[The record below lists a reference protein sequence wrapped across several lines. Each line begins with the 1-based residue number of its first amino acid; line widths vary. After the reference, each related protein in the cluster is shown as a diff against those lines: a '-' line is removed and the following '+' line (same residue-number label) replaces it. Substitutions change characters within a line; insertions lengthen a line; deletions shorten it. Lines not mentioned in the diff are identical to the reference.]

1 MIFLCFLIA
10 GTGILM
16 ADAKEY
22 IVSPEVI
29 TWVEEMSTQEITS
42 GVRKAKEL
50 LKSTKK
56 LEVNEKE
63 QRYVNNQFFGLEH
76 RLDNAINKM
85 EELGMMTQE
94 ENMKMKR
101 DADDSWNPL
110 PKLLGPIWNFFGAE
124 SKQDHDRFQKKLSEN
139 LEILELQD
147 KKMAGSL
154 KRISKQMA
162 VGLMHVEYNIEQ
174 IANATGLVKQ
184 TNRLESHIE
193 HLVVSIELALE
204 TFVEISDRAD
214 SNLVSRNV
222 MTRQDLLQ
230 MNVKSNDIY
239 HSLRPLFSN
248 SDVDNYFKIPI
259 ATTAYWPKDKKFVT
273 YLHLP
278 QLRESDRFQTVE
290 IYPSFVLLQS
300 QNWQTQLLHSQVEN
314 CINTKSRNVCGTRI
328 CKVATRSRK
337 SIHSCMLHDEE
348 SVEIIF
354 NATSNFQSSPIEIL
368 CLGEKKKLVHVRDQI
383 VSIDLP
389 QHCEAFN
396 ENFKIERV
404 LTAKLKPRSLGV
416 KSFSVTSFRMK
427 DVHRDHLRIK
437 NSATHK
443 VIKNL
448 LKESKNNEE
457 MEKNIQ
463 ARTTATIVG
472 SSSLGLFGIGF
483 IVCCIYAI
491 VNCKK

>member
-1 MIFLCFLIA
+1 MIA

-29 TWVEEMSTQEITS
+29 TWVEELSTQEITS

-259 ATTAYWPKDKKFVT
+259 ATTAYWPKDEKFVT

-278 QLRESDRFQTVE
+278 QFRESDRFQTVE

-337 SIHSCMLHDEE
+337 TIHSCMLHDEE

-404 LTAKLKPRSLGV
+404 LTAKLKPMSLGV

>member
-1 MIFLCFLIA
+1 MIA

-16 ADAKEY
+16 AGAKEY

-29 TWVEEMSTQEITS
+29 TWVEELSTQEITS

-63 QRYVNNQFFGLEH
+63 QRYDNNQFFGLEH
-76 RLDNAINKM
+76 RLDNAISKM

-162 VGLMHVEYNIEQ
+162 VGLMQVEYNMEQ

-259 ATTAYWPKDKKFVT
+259 ATTAYWSKDEKFVT

-278 QLRESDRFQTVE
+278 QFRESDRFQTIE

-300 QNWQTQLLHSQVEN
+300 QKWQTQLLHSQVEN

-337 SIHSCMLHDEE
+337 TIHSCMLHDEE

-472 SSSLGLFGIGF
+472 SSSLGVVGIGF

-491 VNCKK
+491 VKCTK

>member
-1 MIFLCFLIA
+1 MIFLCLFIA
-10 GTGILM
+10 GTGILT
-16 ADAKEY
+16 DAKEY

-29 TWVEEMSTQEITS
+29 TWVEELSTKEITS
-42 GVRKAKEL
+42 GVRRAKEL

-56 LEVNEKE
+56 LEVDEKD
-63 QRYVNNQFFGLEH
+63 QRYVNNQLYGLEH

-85 EELGMMTQE
+85 EELGMISQE

-101 DADDSWNPL
+101 
-110 PKLLGPIWNFFGAE
+110 G
-124 SKQDHDRFQKKLSEN
+124 KQDHDSFQKKLAEN

-147 KKMAGSL
+147 KKLAGSL

-162 VGLMHVEYNIEQ
+162 VGLMNVEYNIQQ

-184 TNRLESHIE
+184 TNRVESHIE
-193 HLVVSIELALE
+193 HLVVSVEVALE
-204 TFVEISDRAD
+204 TFVEILDRAD

-248 SDVDNYFKIPI
+248 NDVEKYFTIPI
-259 ATTAYWPKDKKFVT
+259 ATTAYWPKDEKFVT

-278 QLRESDRFQTVE
+278 QFRESDRFQSVE
-290 IYPSFVLLQS
+290 MYPSFVLLKS
-300 QNWQTQLLHSQVEN
+300 EKWQTQLLHSQVEN
-314 CINTKSRNVCGTRI
+314 CINTKSSNVCGTRI
-328 CKVATRSRK
+328 CKVSTRSTEI
-337 SIHSCMLHDEE
+337 IHSCMLHEE
-348 SVEIIF
+348 KSVEIIF
-354 NATSNFQSSPIEIL
+354 NATSNYQSSPIEIL
-368 CLGEKKKLVHVRDQI
+368 CLGEKKKLVLVKDQI

-396 ENFKIERV
+396 EYFKIERV

-427 DVHRDHLRIK
+427 DVNRDHLKIR

-463 ARTTATIVG
+463 AREIVTIVG
-472 SSSLGLFGIGF
+472 SSGGALFGISF
-483 IVCCIYAI
+483 IVCCIYAF
-491 VNCKK
+491 VNYKK

>member
-1 MIFLCFLIA
+1 MIA

-16 ADAKEY
+16 AGAKEY

-29 TWVEEMSTQEITS
+29 TWVEELSTQEITS

-76 RLDNAINKM
+76 RLDNAISKM

-162 VGLMHVEYNIEQ
+162 VGLMQVEYNMEQ

-259 ATTAYWPKDKKFVT
+259 ATTAYWSKDEKFVT

-278 QLRESDRFQTVE
+278 QFRESDRFQTIE

-300 QNWQTQLLHSQVEN
+300 QKWQTQLLHSQVEN

-337 SIHSCMLHDEE
+337 TIHSCMLHDEE

-463 ARTTATIVG
+463 ATTMATIVG
-472 SSSLGLFGIGF
+472 SSSLGVVGIGF

-491 VNCKK
+491 VKCTK

>member
-1 MIFLCFLIA
+1 
-10 GTGILM
+10 
-16 ADAKEY
+16 
-22 IVSPEVI
+22 
-29 TWVEEMSTQEITS
+29 
-42 GVRKAKEL
+42 
-50 LKSTKK
+50 
-56 LEVNEKE
+56 
-63 QRYVNNQFFGLEH
+63 
-76 RLDNAINKM
+76 
-85 EELGMMTQE
+85 
-94 ENMKMKR
+94 
-101 DADDSWNPL
+101 
-110 PKLLGPIWNFFGAE
+110 
-124 SKQDHDRFQKKLSEN
+124 
-139 LEILELQD
+139 
-147 KKMAGSL
+147 
-154 KRISKQMA
+154 MA

-239 HSLRPLFSN
+239 HSLRRLVSN

-259 ATTAYWPKDKKFVT
+259 ATTAYWPKDEKLVT

-278 QLRESDRFQTVE
+278 QFRESDRFQTVE

-300 QNWQTQLLHSQVEN
+300 QKWQTQLLHSQVEN

-337 SIHSCMLHDEE
+337 TIHSCMLHDEE